1 MAYALQSML
10 RIRAMREDRAAIELT
25 AARREVSRAQER
37 LSQRKRDLEESEA
50 TKEARRDRIYEAVI
64 GRAVSMEDLD
74 LAREGVARIDEEG
87 ILKADNVV
95 QAEADLQKC
104 RNNAETSRQA
114 FVSASK
120 NRMKITEHRSIWEA
134 EEAAEAERRSE
145 MELEDFTGKKV
156 VDDAELSRN

>member
-10 RIRAMREDRAAIELT
+10 RIRAMREDRAATELT

-37 LSQRKRDLEESEA
+37 LSQRKRDLEEYEA
-50 TKEARRDRIYEAVI
+50 TKETRRDRIYEAVI

-156 VDDAELSRN
+156 VDDAELSGN

>member
-10 RIRAMREDRAAIELT
+10 RIRAMREDRAATELT
-25 AARREVSRAQER
+25 AARREVTRAQER
-37 LSQRKRDLEESEA
+37 LVQRKDDLKEYEA
-50 TKEARRDRIYEAVI
+50 TKDARRDRIFEAVI

-104 RNNAETSRQA
+104 KDNAETSRMA
-114 FVSASK
+114 FVFASK
-120 NRMKITEHRSIWEA
+120 NRMKITEHRAIWEA
-134 EEAAEAERRSE
+134 EEAADAEYRSE

-156 VDDAELSRN
+156 IDDAEFSGN

>member
-10 RIRAMREDRAAIELT
+10 RIRAMREDRAATELT

-37 LSQRKRDLEESEA
+37 LSQRKRDLEEYEA
-50 TKEARRDRIYEAVI
+50 TKEARRDRIFESVV
-64 GRAVSMEDLD
+64 GRAVSMEALD
-74 LAREGVARIDEEG
+74 FAREGIARIDEEG

-95 QAEADLQKC
+95 QAEADLRKC
-104 RNNAETSRQA
+104 KDNAETSRQA

-120 NRMKITEHRSIWEA
+120 NCMKITEHRSIWEA

-156 VDDAELSRN
+156 VDDAELSGS

>member
-10 RIRAMREDRAAIELT
+10 RIRVMREDRAATELT

-37 LSQRKRDLEESEA
+37 LSQRKRDLEEYEA

-156 VDDAELSRN
+156 VDDAELSGS

>member
-10 RIRAMREDRAAIELT
+10 RIRAMREDRAATEMT
-25 AARREVSRAQER
+25 VARREVSRAQER
-37 LSQRKRDLEESEA
+37 LSQRKRDLEEYEA
-50 TKEARRDRIYEAVI
+50 TKDARRDRIFEAVV
-64 GRAVSMEDLD
+64 GRAVSMDDLD

-87 ILKADNVV
+87 ILTADNVV

-104 RNNAETSRQA
+104 RDNAETSRLA

-120 NRMKITEHRSIWEA
+120 NRMKITEHRAIWEA
-134 EEAAEAERRSE
+134 EESAEAEYRSE

-156 VDDAELSRN
+156 IDDAEFSGN

>member
-10 RIRAMREDRAAIELT
+10 RIRAMREDRAATELT

-37 LSQRKRDLEESEA
+37 LSQRKRDLEEYEA

-64 GRAVSMEDLD
+64 GRAVSMGDLD

-156 VDDAELSRN
+156 VDDAELSGS

>member
-10 RIRAMREDRAAIELT
+10 RIRAMREDRAATELT
-25 AARREVSRAQER
+25 AARREVARARETLDR
-37 LSQRKRDLEESEA
+37 RRSDLAEYEA
-50 TKEARRDRIYEAVI
+50 TKEQRRDRIFEAML
-64 GRAVSMEDLD
+64 GRAVTMDDLD

-95 QAEADLQKC
+95 QAEAELKKC
-104 RNNAETSRQA
+104 RDNAEVSRLA

-134 EEAAEAERRSE
+134 EEAEAMERRQE
-145 MELEDFTGKKV
+145 AELEDFTGKKV
-156 VDDAELSRN
+156 ADDAEFGGS

>member
-1 MAYALQSML
+1 MAYGGNGRLP
-10 RIRAMREDRAAIELT
+10 EDRAATDLT
-25 AARREVSRAQER
+25 VARREVSRAHER
-37 LSQRKRDLEESEA
+37 LSQRKRDLEEYEA

-156 VDDAELSRN
+156 VDDAELSGS

>member
-10 RIRAMREDRAAIELT
+10 RIRVMREDRAATELT
-25 AARREVSRAQER
+25 AARREVTRAQER
-37 LSQRKRDLEESEA
+37 LVQRKNDLKEYEA
-50 TKEARRDRIYEAVI
+50 TKDARRDRIFEAVI
-64 GRAVSMEDLD
+64 GRAVSMDDLD

-104 RNNAETSRQA
+104 RDNAETSRRA

-156 VDDAELSRN
+156 VDDAELSGN

>member
-10 RIRAMREDRAAIELT
+10 RIRAMREDRAATELT

-37 LSQRKRDLEESEA
+37 LSQRKRDLEEYEA
-50 TKEARRDRIYEAVI
+50 TKEARRDRIYEAVV

-156 VDDAELSRN
+156 VDDAELSGS

>member
-10 RIRAMREDRAAIELT
+10 RIRAMREDRAATELT
-25 AARREVSRAQER
+25 AARREVTRAQER
-37 LSQRKRDLEESEA
+37 LSQRKRDLEEYEA
-50 TKEARRDRIYEAVI
+50 TKEARRDRIFESVV
-64 GRAVSMEDLD
+64 GRAVSMEALD

-104 RNNAETSRQA
+104 KDNAETSRQA

-134 EEAAEAERRSE
+134 EEAAVAEYRSE

-156 VDDAELSRN
+156 IDDAEFSGN

>member
-10 RIRAMREDRAAIELT
+10 RIRVMREDRAATELT
-25 AARREVSRAQER
+25 AARREVTRAQER
-37 LSQRKRDLEESEA
+37 LVQRKNDLKEYEA
-50 TKEARRDRIYEAVI
+50 TKDARRDRIFEAVI

-104 RNNAETSRQA
+104 KDNAETSRQA

-134 EEAAEAERRSE
+134 EEAAVAEYRSE

-156 VDDAELSRN
+156 IDDAEFSGN

>member
-1 MAYALQSML
+1 
-10 RIRAMREDRAAIELT
+10 MREDRAATELT

-37 LSQRKRDLEESEA
+37 LSQRKRDLEEYEA

-87 ILKADNVV
+87 LLKADNVV

-156 VDDAELSRN
+156 VDDAELSGS

>member
-10 RIRAMREDRAAIELT
+10 RIRAMREDRAATELT
-25 AARREVSRAQER
+25 AARREVSRAQEW
-37 LSQRKRDLEESEA
+37 LSQRKRDLEEYEA

-156 VDDAELSRN
+156 VDDAELSGS

>member
-1 MAYALQSML
+1 
-10 RIRAMREDRAAIELT
+10 MREDRAATELT

-37 LSQRKRDLEESEA
+37 LSQRKRDLEEYEA

-87 ILKADNVV
+87 MLKADNVV

-156 VDDAELSRN
+156 VDDAELSGS

>member
-1 MAYALQSML
+1 
-10 RIRAMREDRAAIELT
+10 MREDRAATELT

-37 LSQRKRDLEESEA
+37 LSQRKRDLEEYEA

-156 VDDAELSRN
+156 VDDAELSGS

>member
-10 RIRAMREDRAAIELT
+10 RIRTMREDRAATELT
-25 AARREVSRAQER
+25 AARREVTRAQER
-37 LSQRKRDLEESEA
+37 LSQRKRDLEEYEA
-50 TKEARRDRIYEAVI
+50 TKEVRRDRIFEAVV

-104 RNNAETSRQA
+104 RDNAETSRMA

-120 NRMKITEHRSIWEA
+120 NRMKITEHRAIWET
-134 EEAAEAERRSE
+134 EEAAEAEYRSE

-156 VDDAELSRN
+156 IDDAEFSGN

>member
-10 RIRAMREDRAAIELT
+10 RIRAMREDRAATELT

-37 LSQRKRDLEESEA
+37 LSQRKRDLEEYEA
-50 TKEARRDRIYEAVI
+50 TKEARRDRIYEAVV

-95 QAEADLQKC
+95 QAEADLQ
-104 RNNAETSRQA
+104 TSRQA

-156 VDDAELSRN
+156 VDDAELSGN

>member
-10 RIRAMREDRAAIELT
+10 RIRAMREDRAATELT

-37 LSQRKRDLEESEA
+37 LSQRKRDLEEYEA

-95 QAEADLQKC
+95 QAEADLQKSL
-104 RNNAETSRQA
+104 NH
-114 FVSASK
+114 F
-120 NRMKITEHRSIWEA
+120 
-134 EEAAEAERRSE
+134 
-145 MELEDFTGKKV
+145 
-156 VDDAELSRN
+156 

>member
-10 RIRAMREDRAAIELT
+10 RIRAMREDRAATELT

-37 LSQRKRDLEESEA
+37 LSQRKRDLEEYEA

-64 GRAVSMEDLD
+64 GRAVLMEDLD

-95 QAEADLQKC
+95 QAEEDLRKC
-104 RNNAETSRQA
+104 KDNAETSRLA

-120 NRMKITEHRSIWEA
+120 NRMKISEHRAIWEA

-156 VDDAELSRN
+156 VDDAELSGS